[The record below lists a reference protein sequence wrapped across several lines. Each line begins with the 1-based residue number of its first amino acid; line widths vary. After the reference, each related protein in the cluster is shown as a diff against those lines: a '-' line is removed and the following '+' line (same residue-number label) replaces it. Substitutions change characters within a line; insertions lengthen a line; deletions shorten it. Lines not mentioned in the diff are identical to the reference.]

1 MLQNVIPSGA
11 TELNEHFNHQLGDYI
26 EVEIQPETGENTV
39 DIDYMTVE
47 ACSERP
53 SGKSVYNSW
62 MFFDI
67 IPELSNPDK
76 ISCEHVEN
84 KACKALVVLD
94 LSLRCLDHVDCVII
108 LAYTFIFS
116 FWMQTKMFLLLNQPP
131 ERFDNYLFCKLW
143 CLRAGMLPR
152 FDIRHSCRKKNIF
165 L

>member
-1 MLQNVIPSGA
+1 M
-11 TELNEHFNHQLGDYI
+11 
-26 EVEIQPETGENTV
+26 
-39 DIDYMTVE
+39 
-47 ACSERP
+47 C
-53 SGKSVYNSW
+53 
-62 MFFDI
+62 FDI

-76 ISCEHVEN
+76 ISCEHEEN

-152 FDIRHSCRKKNIF
+152 FDIRQSCRKKIF
-165 L
+165 SFSIDSIDFLKQTNQYEMTSKEISLLWI